1 MTLITI
7 SALQWSRL
15 QDLHDVEPLDAAD
28 VACMHELRD
37 VPARHGRL
45 DRFALQL
52 VHMHFDLAADEVLV
66 EYSDP
71 VRREQRLRVRGTR
84 QARPGRGAVPTLW
97 TLADDRPCVVC
108 VCAERGGQGHLGRHE
123 SA

>member
-15 QDLHDVEPLDAAD
+15 QDLGDVEPIGSGD
-28 VACMHELRD
+28 VACMNELRD
-37 VPARHGRL
+37 VLARHRRL

-52 VHMHFDLAADEVLV
+52 VHKHFDVASDEVLV

-71 VRREQRLRVRGTR
+71 VRREQRLRVEPRGR
-84 QARPGRGAVPTLW
+84 AELQGAVPTAW
-97 TLADDRPCVVC
+97 TLADDEARVVC
-108 VCAERGGQGHLGRHE
+108 VCAQRAGQGHLGRHE